1 MLPAAFLPGDSLL
14 VLVGVLCAKGAMAF
28 PQTILLLTVAA
39 SLGCWVS
46 YIQGR
51 WLGNTRIVQNWLS
64 HLPAHYHQRAHHLFH
79 KHGLSAL
86 LIGRFIAFVRTLLP
100 TIAGLSGLSSARF
113 QFFNWMSGLLWVLI
127 LTTLGYALGKT
138 PVFMKYEDQLMS
150 CLMLLPVVLLVFG
163 LIGSLVVLWK
173 KNTEREV
180 NDGYLTARHAPLCLC
195 LYCTGDAQRRTA
207 GPEHAFT
214 SGRYAGHSPGK
225 PGAVCLTVFLSGIIW
240 MQTASALKA
249 SPRRTMFY

>member
-1 MLPAAFLPGDSLL
+1 MELLTQLLNALWAQDFETLANPSMIGMLYFVLFMILFLENGLLPAAFLPGDSLL

-28 PQTILLLTVAA
+28 PQTVLLLTIAA

-100 TIAGLSGLSSARF
+100 TIAGLSGLSSTRF

-150 CLMLLPVVLLVFG
+150 CLMLLPVVRLV
-163 LIGSLVVLWK
+163 GSLVVLWK
-173 KNTEREV
+173 KKY
-180 NDGYLTARHAPLCLC
+180 GAR
-195 LYCTGDAQRRTA
+195 G
-207 GPEHAFT
+207 
-214 SGRYAGHSPGK
+214 
-225 PGAVCLTVFLSGIIW
+225 
-240 MQTASALKA
+240 
-249 SPRRTMFY
+249 